1 MNSSDNAQ
9 PDDQIV
15 VRIPPRC
22 KTELASAMATH
33 GPTENEA
40 MLRLGIRAIQL
51 AREGAFHPDTAEL
64 RHTYETR
71 LAQKDQERGVWE
83 TIFKEQYT
91 KTSDDQLRRLQADNA
106 AWEARWKTREDQ
118 WTQQQRDDQA
128 KWLAEERAH
137 LQAMETHKSKVLEQE
152 IHHMQQLS
160 LAKQQWEATTTRLQT
175 ELHDAQ
181 RALETLKVDHLT
193 HSLEAQQKQFDEI
206 KQSLVVNQKS
216 SAGLG
221 KAGEQYFRELA
232 EQTFMTYDDFELEDK
247 TKVGHAGDFHLK
259 FKHFTV
265 LVDTKNFEVG
275 RISTTDVGKFRRD
288 MAHNSSIR
296 VGWLISLNG
305 SIANYSRRPFVC
317 EVADGQLMVVVN
329 NLLHADQPGK
339 MLEELHYVSSFI
351 YEQLMTLEN
360 DSQALANYKR
370 YEKKVKE
377 CVERSTKLCK
387 KALASAKQTVDDLTE
402 TLKATQDI
410 MNEHVLDVRHEHAST
425 LEQWWAEA
433 LQPVENGKLKSNV
446 LYDRFVQDKGPTS
459 ITMDMF
465 KCMLRTLLPPD
476 KLQLPKTEKSQ
487 YTVVGFGFK

>member
-1 MNSSDNAQ
+1 
-9 PDDQIV
+9 
-15 VRIPPRC
+15 
-22 KTELASAMATH
+22 
-33 GPTENEA
+33 
-40 MLRLGIRAIQL
+40 
-51 AREGAFHPDTAEL
+51 L
-64 RHTYETR
+64 RH
-71 LAQKDQERGVWE
+71 V
-83 TIFKEQYT
+83 
-91 KTSDDQLRRLQADNA
+91 
-106 AWEARWKTREDQ
+106 
-118 WTQQQRDDQA
+118 
-128 KWLAEERAH
+128 
-137 LQAMETHKSKVLEQE
+137 
-152 IHHMQQLS
+152 
-160 LAKQQWEATTTRLQT
+160 
-175 ELHDAQ
+175 
-181 RALETLKVDHLT
+181 
-193 HSLEAQQKQFDEI
+193 
-206 KQSLVVNQKS
+206 
-216 SAGLG
+216 
-221 KAGEQYFRELA
+221 
-232 EQTFMTYDDFELEDK
+232 
-247 TKVGHAGDFHLK
+247 
-259 FKHFTV
+259 
-265 LVDTKNFEVG
+265 
-275 RISTTDVGKFRRD
+275 
-288 MAHNSSIR
+288 
-296 VGWLISLNG
+296 
-305 SIANYSRRPFVC
+305 
-317 EVADGQLMVVVN
+317 
-329 NLLHADQPGK
+329 DQPGK